1 MLNVMN
7 VSSSTEI
14 KKNKM
19 DIVIKLKK
27 KKLQLEANLHWI

>member
-27 KKLQLEANLHWI
+27 KLQLEANLHWI

>member
-27 KKLQLEANLHWI
+27 KNYN